1 MSHDVFIS
9 FSFSDQGIAEDIVNK
24 LTSKYG
30 ISCWICTRNIDGG
43 KRFKSSISEA
53 IQEAKVVVFLQ
64 SEHSVISREIPREI
78 GIALDA
84 DKTIIPF
91 KLDQAQL
98 QGDMVYD
105 LQGVQYIDAT
115 VPTPEQRIDDL
126 AKSISKATNKP
137 LKTDAEVEVQK
148 PALKSS
154 KMTCSE
160 IFAGRDGLMEDI
172 HAAFEDRNVIF
183 LHGMGGIG
191 KSELARQYW
200 KKHRDFYTTVV
211 FARYDSSIA
220 SLIADDKV
228 FSMDGVARKTKEG
241 NTPQTDEEYALDKLT
256 IMKNTADEHTL
267 VIIDNFDVSTK
278 EDPFF
283 ETAISALNCRILV
296 TTRCE
301 PSSGDYYVIPV
312 GEIDD
317 ATLKKLFIQYA
328 NPKKTDIKENDSGF
342 DEILRLTNRHTYTL
356 ELVAK
361 FMEGNDNIDYLD
373 EMIQFLKD
381 HGFGDIEVD
390 GYDNICKLFRFT
402 SLDES
407 EKYFLRCLALMPPA
421 GINQRLFKKWIGSGF
436 SVRSRLVDLSLVKI
450 NGESRTIALHPV
462 VREVVFNELHPS
474 YSNCK
479 DFVDRCAM
487 VGEDAI
493 PLMWSLPQEEKQ
505 ILLACYANLLK
516 TITDITIET
525 YPLYVNISYMYNFVG
540 EYASAIALHER
551 IYAFVCGYFGKETNE
566 AMRVVNLIAWKNSNY
581 HLYEKALPYYEAAA
595 DWFYH
600 NPRYDTRESHDV
612 FRSCADVCTYIYQQK
627 NDKQYLEKSH
637 KYLQMATEYGEQML
651 EHTADRSDQFRL
663 YLKYQIDCT
672 SRQYFKLYLAEG
684 KYELAEECLNK
695 LLQAVKWFEKAT
707 STPNADMLSYYRG
720 LSHLKYATGCYSEA
734 LDAQKEAYRL
744 YLCYFSAQ
752 NAMTIRSLEDLAR
765 CCAKLNDFEEAE
777 KYLSLAIKEASAL
790 FTENHPS
797 LVRLYKLQEEIKR

>member
-9 FSFSDQGIAEDIVNK
+9 FSFSDQKVAENIVNK
-24 LTSKYG
+24 LTSDYG
-30 ISCWICTRNIDGG
+30 ISCWICTRNIVGG
-43 KRFKSSISEA
+43 ERFKQSIREA
-53 IQEAKVVVFLQ
+53 IWEAKVVVFLQ
-64 SEHSVISREIPREI
+64 SEHSVISKEIPREI

-98 QGDMVYD
+98 RGDMVYD

-126 AKSISKATNKP
+126 ARSISKAINKP
-137 LKTDAEVEVQK
+137 LITDAEVEAQK
-148 PALKSS
+148 SALKSS

-211 FARYDSSIA
+211 FARYDGSIA

-228 FSMDGVARKTKEG
+228 FSMEGMARKTKEG
-241 NTPQTDEEYALDKLT
+241 NTPQTDEEYAWDKLSV
-256 IMKNTADEHTL
+256 MKNTETEHTL
-267 VIIDNFDVSTK
+267 LTLDNFDISTK

-283 ETAISALNCRILV
+283 AEAISAMNCRVLV

-301 PSSGDYYVIPV
+301 PDRKDYYAIPV

-328 NPKKTDIKENDSGF
+328 NPQKTDIAENDPLF

-361 FMEGNDNIDYLD
+361 FMEESADIDYLD

-381 HGFGDIEVD
+381 HGFGDIEVT

-421 GINQRLFKKWIGSGF
+421 GINQRLFKKWMDVDF
-436 SVRSRLVDLSLVKI
+436 SARSRLVDLSLVKI
-450 NGESRTIALHPV
+450 NGESRTISLHPV

-479 DFVDRCAM
+479 AFVDRCAM

-493 PLMWSLPQEEKQ
+493 PLMWNLPQEEKY
-505 ILLACYANLLK
+505 ILLTCYANLLK

-540 EYASAIALHER
+540 TYASAMALHER
-551 IYAFVCGYFGKETNE
+551 IYAFVCGYFGKETKE
-566 AMRVVNLIAWKNSNY
+566 AMRIVNLIAWKNSNY
-581 HLYEKALPYYEAAA
+581 HLYEKALPYYETAA

-600 NPRYDTRESHDV
+600 NPCYDTRESHDV
-612 FRSCADVCTYIYQQK
+612 FRSCADVCTYIYQLK
-627 NDKQYLEKSH
+627 GDKQYLEKSH
-637 KYLQMATEYGEQML
+637 KYLQMGTEYGEQML
-651 EHTADRSDQFRL
+651 EHAAERSEEFRT

-684 KYELAEECLNK
+684 KYDLAEVCLNK
-695 LLQAVKWFEKAT
+695 LLQAIEWFEKAT
-707 STPNADMLSYYRG
+707 STPNPDRASYYRC
-720 LSHLKYATGCYSEA
+720 LSQLKYATGSYREA
-734 LDAQKEAYRL
+734 LDAQKEAYPL
-744 YLCYFSAQ
+744 YLRYFSAQ
-752 NAMTIRSLEDLAR
+752 NAMTIRVLEDLAR
-765 CCAKLNDFEEAE
+765 CCVKLNDFEEAE
-777 KYLSLAIKEASAL
+777 KYLSLAIEKASAL